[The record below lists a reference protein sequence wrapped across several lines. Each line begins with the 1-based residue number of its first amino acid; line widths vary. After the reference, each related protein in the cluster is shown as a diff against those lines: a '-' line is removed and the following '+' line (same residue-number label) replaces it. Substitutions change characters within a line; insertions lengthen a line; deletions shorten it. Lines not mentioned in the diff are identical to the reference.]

1 LNILPPLVG
10 PGAVGPDGADEA
22 GVGRH
27 NPLGLELGPAPAD
40 VVSSALRGRD
50 TETRV
55 EPTDRRRSLLVSTLV
70 HLVALL
76 LLVQSTARS
85 PTRPTPEPDDESAA
99 PVVRQR
105 VYLPPLR
112 RAAPAR
118 PQPPA
123 PTPPPQVSGKER
135 ISVGGPSDQRQ
146 RELILRREDDLT
158 KTARGTAAG
167 VAGALPEP
175 PVAQSSPP
183 PNAPANPGG
192 RVQPPT
198 GLDLRPGSGSLA
210 RGREAQPG
218 PSLAGALR
226 DIDRRLERMGALGT
240 PSGTGQQIGPL
251 FFDPQ
256 GADFTVWMNQFKN
269 EVYRNWI
276 VPQPALMGFR
286 GHVDIEFTV
295 ERDGSLSSLRVLNS
309 SGTVSLDRAAE
320 NALRGSRFLSLPA
333 DFAPARVTMRAIFY
347 YNEAPRAS

>member
-1 LNILPPLVG
+1 MNVLPPLVG
-10 PGAVGPDGADEA
+10 PGADDGRPDTANAE
-22 GVGRH
+22 RH
-27 NPLGLELGPAPAD
+27 NPLGLDFGAAPAD
-40 VVSSALRGRD
+40 VVDSALSGRAAD
-50 TETRV
+50 TALDPR
-55 EPTDRRRSLLVSTLV
+55 DRRRGLLVSTLV
-70 HLVALL
+70 HLVV
-76 LLVQSTARS
+76 LLVLVQGTARS
-85 PTRPTPEPDDESAA
+85 PTRPTPELETESEA

-118 PQPPA
+118 PQPPV
-123 PTPPPQVSGKER
+123 PTPPPATGKDR
-135 ISVGGPSDQRQ
+135 ISIGGPSDQRQ
-146 RELILRREDDLT
+146 RELMLRREDDLT
-158 KTARGTAAG
+158 KTAKGTAAG
-167 VAGALPEP
+167 LAGALPEP
-175 PVAQSSPP
+175 PSTLASP
-183 PNAPANPGG
+183 APGAATNPGG
-192 RVQPPT
+192 IVQPPT
-198 GLDLRPGSGSLA
+198 GLDLRPGQGSLA

-276 VPQPALMGFR
+276 VPQPALLGFR

-295 ERDGSLSSLRVLNS
+295 ERDGSISSLRLLNS

-320 NALRGSRFLSLPA
+320 NALRGSRFLPLPT
-333 DFAPARVTMRAIFY
+333 DFAPPRVTMRAIFY